1 MANGKL
7 KAALEKALESLEA
20 AGKDLSSI
28 EVTTLS
34 GDVKQIF
41 NGDKIDLKNA
51 VNELKSGT
59 TTGKIEL
66 VAHTHVAFDQDTVL
80 FVSNKAQDKHS
91 DLYELHKEAVTSA
104 QDARRSFITFIGEF
118 LGTDA

>member
-7 KAALEKALESLEA
+7 RSALEKALESLEE

-41 NGDKIDLKNA
+41 NGEKIDLKNA
-51 VNELKSGT
+51 ISELKGGT
-59 TTGKIEL
+59 ASGKIEI

-80 FVSNKAQDKHS
+80 FVSDKAQSKHS
-91 DLYELHKEAVTSA
+91 DLYELHKEAVASA
-104 QDARRSFITFIGEF
+104 QEARRSFITFIGAF
-118 LGTDA
+118 LGNEA

>member
-7 KAALEKALESLEA
+7 RGALEKALESLEA

-41 NGDKIDLKNA
+41 NGEKIDLKNA
-51 VNELKSGT
+51 VNQLKSGST
-59 TTGKIEL
+59 SGKIEL

-80 FVSNKAQDKHS
+80 FVSNKAQGKHS
-91 DLYELHKEAVTSA
+91 EIYDLHKEAVVSA
-104 QDARRSFITFIGEF
+104 QNARRSFITFIGEF
-118 LGTDA
+118 LGTEA

>member
-7 KAALEKALESLEA
+7 RNALQEALDSLKE

-41 NGDKIDLKNA
+41 NGEKIDLKNA
-51 VNELKSGT
+51 VNKLQDGSTSG
-59 TTGKIEL
+59 KVEL
-66 VAHTHVAFDQDTVL
+66 VAHTHVAFDQDSVL
-80 FVSNKAQDKHS
+80 FVSNKALDKHS
-91 DLYELHKEAVTSA
+91 SIYELHKEAVISA

-118 LGTDA
+118 LGNEA